1 MKKYA
6 FLFFVSFFVCSMSAQ
21 KLPTS
26 KKLSKETVEKTVK
39 ATDGVESQI
48 KTALLKDEGLQK
60 EAFNF
65 LKSNPE
71 TSSAFAGLAA
81 KKLGSSSLIKSV
93 LGDSDLAN
101 AAINYIASNPKL
113 LEKAMKIVGM

>member
-1 MKKYA
+1 MKKYV
-6 FLFFVSFFVCSMSAQ
+6 FLVFVLFSAYSVSAQ
-21 KLPTS
+21 KLPTT
-26 KKLSKETVEKTVK
+26 KKLSKETVMEKAKVSEDVK
-39 ATDGVESQI
+39 AQV
-48 KTALLKDEGLQK
+48 KTALLKDKGLQK

-101 AAINYIASNPKL
+101 AAINYVASNPKL
-113 LEKAMKIVGM
+113 LEKAMKIIGM

>member
-26 KKLSKETVEKTVK
+26 KKLSKETVEKTIK
-39 ATDGVESQI
+39 ATVGVESQI

>member
-1 MKKYA
+1 
-6 FLFFVSFFVCSMSAQ
+6 MSAQ